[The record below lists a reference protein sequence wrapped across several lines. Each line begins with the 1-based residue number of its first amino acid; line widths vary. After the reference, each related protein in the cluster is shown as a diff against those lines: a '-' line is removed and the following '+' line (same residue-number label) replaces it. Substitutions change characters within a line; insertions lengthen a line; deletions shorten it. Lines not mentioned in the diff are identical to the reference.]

1 MRNKISNKS
10 ETNSLEPTDV
20 ESEGMPSTDSTEP
33 ANLIGSSFG
42 KVIRWTSNL
51 IATGLVIAIVIT
63 FGPELISS
71 VLSSKTPFN
80 VDKLD
85 IVEDWPTFHQC
96 DLEFGDV
103 GYQLSRSRFS
113 GEIDDVFDLLENL
126 CREQLQNEI
135 QPFGKIGVQE
145 KKFIEDQNGIEP
157 VESVTG
163 KYRIFCERSKPMLA
177 GFPTAIGIRDDCD
190 QDSSFESSAV
200 ELSSGSRMAVWA
212 MAMPAGENQWTTFV
226 GTSAPEESS
235 QWIDRMIPTDAIKNI
250 SLSDKK
256 GGAVIGFA
264 GGDMEKAIEFYQR
277 FEQVHHCELQ
287 NIQKAETSW
296 NGSVVL
302 DDGEKTLE
310 VRIQLTQPQGKE
322 LTGILM
328 KTSSGKTANPS
339 RSQLTLRE
347 GNKYE

>member
-1 MRNKISNKS
+1 MENRIPNQSEPKS
-10 ETNSLEPTDV
+10 LDSTDV
-20 ESEGMPSTDSTEP
+20 ESDGVPSMDSTET
-33 ANLIGSSFG
+33 ANLMGSSFG

-71 VLSSKTPFN
+71 VLPAKTANN

-85 IVEDWPTFHQC
+85 IVEDWPTFQQS
-96 DLEFGDV
+96 DLEFGDA

-113 GEIDDVFDLLENL
+113 GEIENVFDLLENL
-126 CREQLQNEI
+126 CREQLQTRI
-135 QPFGKIGVQE
+135 RPFGEIGLQE
-145 KKFIEDQNGIEP
+145 KKFIEDQNGREP
-157 VESVTG
+157 VESIAG

-177 GFPTAIGIRDDCD
+177 GFPTAIGIRDDCE
-190 QDSSFESSAV
+190 QEKIG
-200 ELSSGSRMAVWA
+200 LTSRMTVWA

-226 GTSAPEESS
+226 GTSAIEKGS
-235 QWIDRMIPTDAIKNI
+235 QWIERMIPTDSVKNI

-310 VRIQLTQPQGKE
+310 VRIQLAQPQGKE

-328 KTSSGKTANPS
+328 KKSSGKTANPS

-347 GNKYE
+347 GIKYE